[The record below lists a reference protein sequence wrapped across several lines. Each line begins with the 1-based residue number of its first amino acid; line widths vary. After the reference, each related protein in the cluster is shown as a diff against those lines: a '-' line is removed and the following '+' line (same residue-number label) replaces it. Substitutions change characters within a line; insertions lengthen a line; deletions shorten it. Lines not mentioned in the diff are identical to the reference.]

1 MPIKTSRVNI
11 LNNPNKSFI
20 QSTIIEPHKNQAEKA
35 GLLFLLT
42 EINQPDKVSEKIVF
56 IISQLLEKNY
66 YLNERI
72 FLSEQLNNLK
82 VEAIFESALV
92 RSNRELLEFI
102 DQQKMSFNFKTLNI
116 VVGLIY
122 DEQIYF
128 SSMGQNKSF
137 LIKKE
142 EEDWQISDINPN
154 DEEHELEELASGKI
168 FSSIISGELPDKSY
182 IVFSNPSL
190 SQYLLSDEFVKIIG
204 ELKLEGATEQ
214 IKNYLKKINNYSNF
228 CGLLIKNTISNSP
241 EGDFKYYES
250 DLNQAEKNTE
260 KLLKTPGSINGQ
272 KIVQKISD
280 FFAFINIFK
289 KLPKLSKII
298 SQFKPTK
305 KEKSP
310 EIVEHLEQVE
320 SSRKWKSKKIL
331 LIIVGVLLLAL
342 IANIVFQKKET
353 SEVLVEESA
362 SSFEELI
369 EQKQNQIDSALL
381 YNNEARAGE
390 IIEELRQILN
400 SLSDKEKNKIKN
412 YSEIESKIAEQVAK
426 INKIITINEPDE
438 LGNFNVVENQ
448 ANTQAISLLSSAN
461 KIYAIDGTTNSIY
474 LLNLENKVLS
484 KLTKN
489 DSIKN
494 NGISIS
500 EKNNKVYFLNENQI
514 VSIDEQEKISFNKIK
529 IENYSQISSFDIYN
543 NRPYLLNKNE
553 KQIYRYEQMPKED
566 LNSFSQWIKDNNQD
580 INPVY
585 LITDY
590 NIYLLDQDGSVYEY
604 GEGKRLQK
612 FSTGDIKPRINN
624 ANLMRLGK
632 KYLYILDKEGKRFIV
647 YNYQKNGNNME
658 SINFINQYYSEKFN
672 DLRDIMVDENNNK
685 AYVLNGNTVYSINLI
700 F

>member
-298 SQFKPTK
+298 SRLQATK
-305 KEKSP
+305 KERNP
-310 EIVEHLEQVE
+310 EIVEHLEQVK

-381 YNNEARAGE
+381 YNNEVRAGE

-400 SLSDKEKNKIKN
+400 SLSDKERNKIKN
-412 YSEIESKIAEQVAK
+412 YSEIESKIAEQEAK
-426 INKIITINEPDE
+426 IQKIFKINDPKEIANFSIIETSAQAEALSLIKSNNKIYAVDGKNKTIYSLNLNDNVVNKISRNDLITEGQALSTSDKNNNSYFLVNDQIITINE
-438 LGNFNVVENQ
+438 Q
-448 ANTQAISLLSSAN
+448 
-461 KIYAIDGTTNSIY
+461 
-474 LLNLENKVLS
+474 
-484 KLTKN
+484 
-489 DSIKN
+489 
-494 NGISIS
+494 
-500 EKNNKVYFLNENQI
+500 
-514 VSIDEQEKISFNKIK
+514 EQISFNKIGPL
-529 IENYSQISSFDIYN
+529 ERASVSSFDIYN
-543 NRPYLLNKNE
+543 NRPYLTDKTKN
-553 KQIYRYEQMPKED
+553 QIIKYTKNGNE
-566 LNSFSQWIKDNNQD
+566 FSSPTNWIKDNTNIKIQGIAID
-580 INPVY
+580 YSIYILSQEGQIFKY
-585 LITDY
+585 L
-590 NIYLLDQDGSVYEY
+590 
-604 GEGKRLQK
+604 EGKPED
-612 FSTGDIKPRINN
+612 FPSTEIKPKLESSDIIRV
-624 ANLMRLGK
+624 GE
-632 KYLYILDKEGKRFIV
+632 KYIFVLDKNSRRIIV
-647 YNYQKNGNNME
+647 FYKENA
-658 SINFINQYYSEKFN
+658 SFINQYYSDKFDNVKDFVINEKN
-672 DLRDIMVDENNNK
+672 NKLYLLNNN
-685 AYVLNGNTVYSINLI
+685 SIYEIDLI
-700 F
+700 L

>member
-1 MPIKTSRVNI
+1 
-11 LNNPNKSFI
+11 
-20 QSTIIEPHKNQAEKA
+20 
-35 GLLFLLT
+35 
-42 EINQPDKVSEKIVF
+42 
-56 IISQLLEKNY
+56 
-66 YLNERI
+66 
-72 FLSEQLNNLK
+72 
-82 VEAIFESALV
+82 
-92 RSNRELLEFI
+92 
-102 DQQKMSFNFKTLNI
+102 LNI

-142 EEDWQISDINPN
+142 EENWQISDINPN

-190 SQYLLSDEFVKIIG
+190 SQYLLGDEFVKIIG

-228 CGLLIKNTISNSP
+228 CGLLIKNTSSNSP
-241 EGDFKYYES
+241 EGNFKYYES

-260 KLLKTPGSINGQ
+260 KLLKTPGSINKKKITQ
-272 KIVQKISD
+272 KITI
-280 FFAFINIFK
+280 FLNFINIFK
-289 KLPKLSKII
+289 KLPKLNKILAR
-298 SQFKPTK
+298 FKTTK
-305 KEKSP
+305 KEKNT
-310 EIVEHLEQVE
+310 EIIEHLEQ
-320 SSRKWKSKKIL
+320 SKSGKKWKNKKIL
-331 LIIVGVLLLAL
+331 LIIIGILLLIL
-342 IANIVFQKKET
+342 IANIIFQKKET
-353 SEVLVEESA
+353 NEILIEESA

-381 YNNEARAGE
+381 YNNEDRAGE

-412 YSEIESKIAEQVAK
+412 YSEVESKINEQTAK

-438 LGNFNVVENQ
+438 LGNFNVIESQ
-448 ANTQAISLLSSAN
+448 ANTQAIALLSSAN
-461 KIYAIDGTTNSIY
+461 KIYAIDGTNNSIY

-484 KLTKN
+484 KVTKN

-494 NGISIS
+494 NGISIN
-500 EKNNKVYFLNENQI
+500 EKNNKIYFLSENQVI
-514 VSIDEQEKISFNKIK
+514 DIDEQEKISFNKIE
-529 IENYSQISSFDIYN
+529 IENYPQISSFDIYN
-543 NRPYLLNKNE
+543 NRPYLLNKDE
-553 KQIYRYEQMPKED
+553 KQIYRYEQIPKEN
-566 LNSFSQWIKDNNQD
+566 LNSFNRWIKDDNQN

-590 NIYLLDQDGSVYEY
+590 NIYLLDQDGSIYEY
-604 GEGKRLQK
+604 REGKQSQK
-612 FSTGDIKPRINN
+612 FSTGDIEPKINK

-632 KYLYILDKEGKRFIV
+632 KYLCILDKEGKRFIV
-647 YNYQKNGNNME
+647 YNYQKSGNNME
-658 SINFINQYYSEKFN
+658 SINFINQYYSEKFD

-685 AYVLNGNTVYSINLI
+685 AYVLNGNVIYSINLI